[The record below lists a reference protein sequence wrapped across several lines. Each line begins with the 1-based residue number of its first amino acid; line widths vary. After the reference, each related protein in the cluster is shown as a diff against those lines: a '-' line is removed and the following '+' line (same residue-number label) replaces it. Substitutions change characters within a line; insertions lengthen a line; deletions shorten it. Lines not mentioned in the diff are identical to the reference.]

1 MDSLIGNDEIECRF
15 SLTSILIHARIGLDL
30 ETGNNPQVTRRTEMT
45 VKQKLIRRRRIGDLI
60 RLGIPK
66 QKAVRVV
73 DNMICEKGNSV
84 LKLGA

>member
-1 MDSLIGNDEIECRF
+1 
-15 SLTSILIHARIGLDL
+15 
-30 ETGNNPQVTRRTEMT
+30 MT